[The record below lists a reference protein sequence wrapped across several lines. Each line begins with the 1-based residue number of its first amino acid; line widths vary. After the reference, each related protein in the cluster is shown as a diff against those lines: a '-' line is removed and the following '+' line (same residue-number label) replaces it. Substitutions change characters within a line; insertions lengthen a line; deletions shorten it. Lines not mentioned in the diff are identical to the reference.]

1 MRIFVAITDNDWY
14 QLHASRT
21 HVDEVNFWRPSPTA
35 NFVALQ
41 PGELMLFK
49 LHAPLNFISGGGFFT
64 RFLHLPISLAWD
76 AFGEGNGVLSLDRMR
91 ARIAQY
97 RHIKLSPGDNPNVGC
112 IMLAEPFF
120 WPRELWIPA
129 PPEFSRYNQQG
140 QGFDSET
147 GPGQSLWSAVSERLK
162 SAPAPDVD
170 TAIATTAAIES
181 AGYGKP
187 QIVLPRLGQGLF
199 RVLVTDVYE
208 RRCALTGER
217 TLPVLDAAHITPY
230 SISKRHE
237 LSNGL
242 LMRSDLHRLF
252 DGGYLTVDPAERKVV
267 VSNRIRQEFEN
278 GKEYYRLE
286 GQVIR
291 EPRDSQMRPLSEN
304 LEYHAY
310 NVFR

>member
-1 MRIFVAITDNDWY
+1 MRIFIAITDNNWY
-14 QLHASRT
+14 HLHASRT
-21 HVDEVNFWRPSPTA
+21 NVEEVNFWRPSPAA

-49 LHAPLNFISGGGFFT
+49 LHAPLNFIAGGGFFT
-64 RFLHLPISLAWD
+64 RFLHLPIDLAWD
-76 AFGEGNGVLSLDRMR
+76 AFGEGNGVASLQEMR
-91 ARIAQY
+91 ERISKY
-97 RHIKLSPGDNPNVGC
+97 RHIKLNPGNNPNVGC

-120 WPRELWIPA
+120 WARELWIPT

-140 QGFDSET
+140 QGFDSES
-147 GPGQSLWSAVSERLK
+147 GPGQSLWRAVSERLRY
-162 SAPAPDVD
+162 APPPDVN
-170 TAIATTAAIES
+170 TAIATMAAIES
-181 AGYGKP
+181 AGVGRPK
-187 QIVLPRLGQGLF
+187 IVLPRLGQGSF
-199 RVLVTDVYE
+199 RVLLTDFYD

-230 SISKRHE
+230 CISKRHE

-252 DGGYLTVDPAERKVV
+252 DGGYLTVDPVERKVI

-286 GQVIR
+286 GRVIR
-291 EPRDSQMRPLSEN
+291 EPHDLTIRPLSEN